1 MLRIMSKKKT
11 VWLRNK
17 TRKTEFDII
26 IEKDGRSKHIFVVEI
41 IHNTET
47 FQDLPF
53 LNNFTDFEE
62 DTEICVS
69 LDGKETSLLF
79 VEQQNLEVTILIL
92 IGFLI

>member
-41 IHNTET
+41 IHNTEIISR
-47 FQDLPF
+47 FAF
-53 LNNFTDFEE
+53 F
-62 DTEICVS
+62 
-69 LDGKETSLLF
+69 K
-79 VEQQNLEVTILIL
+79 
-92 IGFLI
+92 

>member
-41 IHNTET
+41 HVIHNTEIISR
-47 FQDLPF
+47 FAF
-53 LNNFTDFEE
+53 L
-62 DTEICVS
+62 
-69 LDGKETSLLF
+69 K
-79 VEQQNLEVTILIL
+79 
-92 IGFLI
+92 